1 MLGISSVCSKRNVKS
16 SSKFTFYKWKRKKK
30 LTQKNCKTRKK
41 KEVDEDI
48 GDLHSKSTSCLRE

>member
-1 MLGISSVCSKRNVKS
+1 MCVQSVMSNHHQSLHFINGKER
-16 SSKFTFYKWKRKKK
+16 
-30 LTQKNCKTRKK
+30 KNCLKKTAKQEK